1 MDIKLRRFDK
11 FGYTL
16 YCIFCV
22 VDVAAITV
30 ALIAG
35 SAFLALEQMFWMQDY
50 EADEYTYA
58 GTITNL
64 ELYNKTV
71 DISGLIML
79 VAGVIAVALLV
90 SLFALTGRF
99 NKNED
104 NTYHL
109 NRFDKVWTE
118 LQLTVGFMAGSLA
131 FLPLSYM
138 YWCWLEGMYLGVWK
152 WHNEYEG
159 YSVGGNISFSLMV
172 ILEILCIIIALAC
185 LLSVIKKIKARQFW
199 ERSILGGIALF
210 AYRGIKNS
218 SMTLLKVMAILII
231 GSFLCATWF
240 GLPLVLILIFIFV
253 PKLVKKFKA
262 IEVGVEEV
270 KNGNLTYKIP
280 VEVDSKGNMSEF
292 DKLASSINDISQASN
307 LAVQNELKS
316 QRMKTDLIS
325 NVSHDLKTPLTS
337 MVSYIC
343 LLKQEGLDSPNAPE
357 YLEILDNKTQRLKSL
372 TENLFEA
379 AKASSG
385 AIPVNIE
392 AIDLSSVL
400 AQALA
405 EMGER
410 LESRGLEVQVKD
422 EYKNLHVKADGQLLW
437 RVLENLLGNVSK
449 YALENSRVYINVSE
463 HNVGED
469 GLAKI
474 EIKNISKDALN
485 ISPDELMERFK
496 RGDDSRN
503 TEGSGLGLTIAKD
516 LMKMM
521 DGVFEISVDGDLF
534 KATVMLKKANK

>member
-1 MDIKLRRFDK
+1 MDTKSRKFDK
-11 FGYTL
+11 VGYTL
-16 YCIFCV
+16 YCISCV
-22 VDVAAITV
+22 VDVAAITI
-30 ALIAG
+30 ALIAA
-35 SAFLALEQMFWMQDY
+35 SAFFALEQMFWMQDY
-50 EADEYTYA
+50 NPDEYTYA

-64 ELYNKTV
+64 ELYTKTV
-71 DISGLIML
+71 DVVGVIML
-79 VAGVIAVALLV
+79 VAGGIAVALLV
-90 SLFALTGRF
+90 CLFVMTGRF
-99 NKNED
+99 NKNDD

-109 NRFDKVWTE
+109 NWFDKVWTE
-118 LQLTVGFMAGSLA
+118 VQLTAGFTAGCLA

-138 YWCWLEGMYLGVWK
+138 YCCWLEGMYLGVWK

-159 YSVGGNISFSLMV
+159 YSVGGNITFSLVV
-172 ILEILCIIIALAC
+172 ILEVLCIIIALAC

-199 ERSILGGIALF
+199 GKSILGGIALF
-210 AYRGIKNS
+210 VYRGIKS
-218 SMTLLKVMAILII
+218 SSKTLLKVMSILIV

-240 GLPLVLILIFIFV
+240 GLPLVLILIFMFV
-253 PKLVKKFKA
+253 PKLVKKFKS

-307 LAVQNELKS
+307 IAVQNEIKS

-392 AIDLSSVL
+392 TIDISSVL

-410 LESRGLEVQVKD
+410 LETKGLDVQVKD
-422 EYKNLHVKADGQLLW
+422 ECENHLVRADGQLLW

-463 HNVGED
+463 HNVGNS

-485 ISPDELMERFK
+485 ISPDELTERFK

-503 TEGSGLGLTIAKD
+503 TEGSGLGLAIAKD
-516 LMKMM
+516 LIKMM
-521 DGVFEISVDGDLF
+521 DGVFEIGVDGDLF
-534 KATVMLKKANK
+534 KATVMLKKTDK

>member
-1 MDIKLRRFDK
+1 MDTKSRKFDK
-11 FGYTL
+11 VGYTL
-16 YCIFCV
+16 YCISCV
-22 VDVAAITV
+22 VDVAAITI

-35 SAFLALEQMFWMQDY
+35 SAFLALEQMFWIQDY
-50 EADEYTYA
+50 NPDEFTYA

-71 DISGLIML
+71 DVAGVIML

-90 SLFALTGRF
+90 CLFVMTGRF
-99 NKNED
+99 NKNDD

-109 NRFDKVWTE
+109 NWFDKVWTE
-118 LQLTVGFMAGSLA
+118 VQLTAGFTAGGLA
-131 FLPLSYM
+131 VLPLSYM

-152 WHNEYEG
+152 WHNEYAG
-159 YSVGGNISFSLMV
+159 YSVGGNISFSLVV

-199 ERSILGGIALF
+199 EKSILGGIALF
-210 AYRGIKNS
+210 VYRGIKS
-218 SMTLLKVMAILII
+218 SSKTLLKVMSILIV

-240 GLPLVLILIFIFV
+240 GLPLVLILIFMFV
-253 PKLVKKFKA
+253 PKLVKKFKS

-280 VEVDSKGNMSEF
+280 VEVDSKENMSEF

-307 LAVQNELKS
+307 IAVQNEIKS

-392 AIDLSSVL
+392 TIDISSVL

-410 LESRGLEVQVKD
+410 LETKGLDVQVKD
-422 EYKNLHVKADGQLLW
+422 ECENHLVSADGQLLW

-463 HNVGED
+463 HNVGD
-469 GLAKI
+469 SGLAKI
-474 EIKNISKDALN
+474 EIKNISKEALN
-485 ISPDELMERFK
+485 ISPDELTERFK

-503 TEGSGLGLTIAKD
+503 TEGSGLGLAIAKD
-516 LMKMM
+516 LIKMM
-521 DGVFEISVDGDLF
+521 EGVFEIGVDGDLF